1 MGRLYTRGGDGG
13 LTRLGDGTAVPKD
26 HRRVETS
33 GLLDQAGAALGLAR
47 SLAPEALEEPIR
59 RAQEDLMA
67 LMARISRARPDG
79 PIPSPEELEARIE
92 AIRSLCPFPDLFVLP
107 GDSPSGGAL
116 HLARTLVR
124 GAERQAVALAREEGA
139 DEGMLAALNRTSD
152 LLFALALWADREERV
167 GRIARRVMQE
177 LREDPPRCGVGL
189 EEAKD
194 LIEVMEGK
202 AREVGVPMALAVTDE
217 TGALAAFL
225 RQDGVLPV
233 SVDLARQKAFTC
245 TRIRM
250 STGELAPLVQPGAA
264 LYGMQN
270 QRDFVVF
277 GGGIPLWRGE
287 VLAGAVGVSGGTVEQ
302 DVTVAGAGAEAWKRR
317 GR

>member
-1 MGRLYTRGGDGG
+1 M
-13 LTRLGDGTAVPKD
+13 
-26 HRRVETS
+26 
-33 GLLDQAGAALGLAR
+33 
-47 SLAPEALEEPIR
+47 
-59 RAQEDLMA
+59 
-67 LMARISRARPDG
+67 
-79 PIPSPEELEARIE
+79 
-92 AIRSLCPFPDLFVLP
+92 
-107 GDSPSGGAL
+107 
-116 HLARTLVR
+116 
-124 GAERQAVALAREEGA
+124 ALAREEGA
-139 DEGMLAALNRTSD
+139 DEGVLAALNRTSD